1 MVDFLHTYKLIIKLI
16 LVLCP
21 ANWKTWGDSCWFS
34 SDSADSYDGA
44 VEACRDMSAHSK
56 LAAIYNEFEN
66 WFVKG
71 MVFIVQL
78 LYNFLI
84 LLLQMYK
91 WATIRNRLVGSWD
104 RF

>member
-1 MVDFLHTYKLIIKLI
+1 MVDYLILHPYKLIMKII

-44 VEACRDMSAHSK
+44 VEACTDMSAHSK

-71 MVFIVQL
+71 
-78 LYNFLI
+78 
-84 LLLQMYK
+84 
-91 WATIRNRLVGSWD
+91 
-104 RF
+104 RFF